1 MALQDQL
8 DAYKAEFV
16 TRVPESKQAIMRQA
30 TESLRNSGILERTI
44 KLGDKL
50 PAFNLANQDGAV
62 VASDDLLAQGPLVI
76 SFFRGVWCPYCNIEL
91 QALEQW
97 ADAFRQA
104 GAQLVTIAPQQ
115 AASARK
121 TKTNN
126 TLSFDVLIDE
136 GNAYARTLGLAFS
149 LPDDLREVYRSF
161 GIVLPEH
168 NGDESWTLPMPAR
181 LVVDR
186 TGRIIY
192 ADISPD
198 YTVRPD
204 PSETVAAVK
213 QLKAAA

>member
-16 TRVPESKQAIMRQA
+16 TRVPEDKQAVMRRA
-30 TESLRNSGILERTI
+30 TESLRTSGILDRTI
-44 KLGDKL
+44 KVGDRL
-50 PAFNLANQDGAV
+50 PSFTLANQDGTV
-62 VASDDLLAQGPLVI
+62 ISSEDLLSRGPVVI

-91 QALEQW
+91 KSLEAW
-97 ADAFRQA
+97 AEAFREA
-104 GAQLVTIAPQQ
+104 GAQLLTIAPQQ

-121 TKTNN
+121 TKAAND
-126 TLSFDVLIDE
+126 LSFDVLVDD
-136 GNAYARTLGLAFS
+136 GNTFAQSLGLVFS
-149 LPDDLREVYRSF
+149 LPEDLRAVYRGF
-161 GIVLPEH
+161 GIVLPDH

-186 TGRIIY
+186 TGVVVY
-192 ADISPD
+192 ADINPD

-204 PSETVAAVK
+204 PSETLAAVR